1 MAFTAYTPTAQLTA
15 AERTQAGYYNA
26 TKAWATAQA
35 DILQYYSVSADDTA
49 FTLTFTPLAANLA
62 NFPMV
67 ISINGSYV
75 YFENI
80 YTGTSKVTSTFT
92 HNNFTK
98 DLVFRIHNDGQNF
111 IISPDDMSKSI
122 AIITG
127 KTFDGNADTKALI
140 AALASVT
147 YIFTGGSS
155 HSFQFT
161 SSGGGINRNC
171 ADVSATYLLSRLAVP
186 NVDMIADKVYTLD
199 GGIGLPPAGVFT
211 IAGKQFYRLFNNC
224 VFKMED

>member
-1 MAFTAYTPTAQLTA
+1 
-15 AERTQAGYYNA
+15 
-26 TKAWATAQA
+26 
-35 DILQYYSVSADDTA
+35 
-49 FTLTFTPLAANLA
+49 
-62 NFPMV
+62 
-67 ISINGSYV
+67 
-75 YFENI
+75 
-80 YTGTSKVTSTFT
+80 
-92 HNNFTK
+92 
-98 DLVFRIHNDGQNF
+98 
-111 IISPDDMSKSI
+111 MSKSI

-161 SSGGGINRNC
+161 SSGGINRNC
-171 ADVSATYLLSRLAVP
+171 AGVSATYLLSRLAVP